1 MGSHPHSVLGFCLG
15 LAIALKSALSTELQQ
30 VAAVDS
36 YRNENYLD
44 KHLAEGLKMKYKPR
58 N

>member
-1 MGSHPHSVLGFCLG
+1 MVSHLHSVLSFCLD

-36 YRNENYLD
+36 YRNDNY
-44 KHLAEGLKMKYKPR
+44 
-58 N
+58 

>member
-1 MGSHPHSVLGFCLG
+1 MFVAEQRREQLNGFSSSGFLLG

-36 YRNENYLD
+36 YRNENY
-44 KHLAEGLKMKYKPR
+44 
-58 N
+58 

>member
-1 MGSHPHSVLGFCLG
+1 MFVAEQRREQLNGFSSSFSFGFLLG

-36 YRNENYLD
+36 YRNENY
-44 KHLAEGLKMKYKPR
+44 
-58 N
+58 